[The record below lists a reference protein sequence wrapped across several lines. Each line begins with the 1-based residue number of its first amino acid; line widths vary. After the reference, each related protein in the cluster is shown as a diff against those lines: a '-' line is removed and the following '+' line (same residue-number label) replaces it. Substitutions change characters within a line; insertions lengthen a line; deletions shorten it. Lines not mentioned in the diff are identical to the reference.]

1 MKDKKTKFT
10 SNLWVAIK
18 KSNKV
23 LMVLIISL
31 AVFVIFLYTYSVN
44 NNFHLIDTLYRMNL
58 YKLFHLNWKV
68 WTDVFDPFVTA
79 ITLLIALILGVY
91 QVYKEWENRLEK
103 RLTAVFV
110 YQLNDRSNEE
120 DKKFLESLG
129 FSNGDTTCMMSV
141 EESLLAHEG
150 DIRNWSQQIGAQL
163 AKETFLKFLPFFTI
177 SNVPEI
183 IIKTE
188 LNNRFTKQYLMIMF
202 LSSIP
207 GEIRNKMAC
216 LVSKEN
222 YENSPNNRIELKKI
236 KTIDYK
242 TISNFSSIQD
252 YIATMENLNS
262 KSEIEEI

>member
-91 QVYKEWENRLEK
+91 QVYKEW
-103 RLTAVFV
+103 
-110 YQLNDRSNEE
+110 
-120 DKKFLESLG
+120 
-129 FSNGDTTCMMSV
+129 
-141 EESLLAHEG
+141 
-150 DIRNWSQQIGAQL
+150 
-163 AKETFLKFLPFFTI
+163 
-177 SNVPEI
+177 
-183 IIKTE
+183 
-188 LNNRFTKQYLMIMF
+188 
-202 LSSIP
+202 
-207 GEIRNKMAC
+207 
-216 LVSKEN
+216 
-222 YENSPNNRIELKKI
+222 
-236 KTIDYK
+236 
-242 TISNFSSIQD
+242 
-252 YIATMENLNS
+252 
-262 KSEIEEI
+262 